1 MTKQKQSINEL
12 MEALKSMDKDSFTRL
27 CELNEIVEKDGQ
39 YLIWSWNS
47 KYTALTSE
55 EFEKFSNE
63 FNTEMGD

>member
-12 MEALKSMDKDSFTRL
+12 MEALKKMDKNSFTRL
-27 CELNEIVEKDGQ
+27 CELNEIVEKNGQ

-55 EFEKFSNE
+55 EFEEFSNE
-63 FNTEMGD
+63 FNAEM